1 MNTGTI
7 FVPLDLRNTRTVRI
21 VKLVPDAG
29 RGRLW
34 ADYQGAREEEHD
46 SNWNSR
52 AAYFTGHPECGA
64 RPKTYAFT
72 SGGTRER
79 SQDAGT
85 PFGNTRKS
93 LGHSSRGPEGYKCG
107 QARQG
112 RTRVGP
118 ADRQRRGGKSG
129 GLHAYRGDG

>member
-1 MNTGTI
+1 MTLGQF
-7 FVPLDLRNTRTVRI
+7 FVPLDLRNTLTVRI
-21 VKLVPDAG
+21 VKLVLDLLPDAV

-34 ADYQGAREEEHD
+34 AGYQGAREEEHD

-52 AAYFTGHPECGA
+52 VAYFTGHPECGA

-93 LGHSSRGPEGYKCG
+93 RAILHEGLKD
-107 QARQG
+107 
-112 RTRVGP
+112 TNP
-118 ADRQRRGGKSG
+118 D
-129 GLHAYRGDG
+129 

>member
-1 MNTGTI
+1 MEASESI
-7 FVPLDLRNTRTVRI
+7 FVFFFQAEDGIRDLTVTG
-21 VKLVPDAG
+21 VQTCALPV
-29 RGRLW
+29 
-34 ADYQGAREEEHD
+34 
-46 SNWNSR
+46 
-52 AAYFTGHPECGA
+52 AYFTGHPECGA

-93 LGHSSRGPEGYKCG
+93 LGHSSRGPEGYKSG

-118 ADRQRRGGKSG
+118 ADRERRGGKSG
-129 GLHAYRGDG
+129 GLRA